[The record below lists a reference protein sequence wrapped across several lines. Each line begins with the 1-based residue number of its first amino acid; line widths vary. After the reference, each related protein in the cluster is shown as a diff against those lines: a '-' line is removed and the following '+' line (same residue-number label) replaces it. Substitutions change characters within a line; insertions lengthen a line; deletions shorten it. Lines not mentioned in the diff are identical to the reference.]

1 MSIQSENPVELT
13 DSDLQ
18 KSYWFLTH
26 RDPLKR
32 KMTYVLGFFSC
43 AIFLLG
49 LGGGVSILIS
59 DLLTAK
65 NMKISL
71 LEGRVVHSQAE
82 LVPHLSILDTGL
94 LSNLDGTTDFYA
106 SVQNPTADWYVK
118 TDVVFQLNTTLQK
131 KVSLILFPGDT
142 RYALLLGQKYTG
154 ASTLFSSFL
163 QNTTWK
169 KMTPHE
175 KKLLFERRKFNVD
188 NIKFSPYDSSR
199 VDSPL
204 FAQLQFDFTNE
215 SVYGFWE
222 VPIPIVVF
230 LDSKVVGVN
239 AVIVP
244 RVGSREKRI
253 IDIRWTSGNQ
263 FNATL
268 PTFSI
273 DPVINVLDES
283 LYQPQQGVL
292 QK

>member
-1 MSIQSENPVELT
+1 MTIQSENPVELT

-32 KMTYVLGFFSC
+32 KITYVLGFFSC
-43 AIFLLG
+43 AVFLLG
-49 LGGGVSILIS
+49 LTGGANILIS
-59 DLLTAK
+59 DLFTSK
-65 NMKISL
+65 NLKASL
-71 LEGRVVHSQAE
+71 LEGRVYHGQAE
-82 LVPHLSILDTGL
+82 LVPPLSILDTGV

-106 SVQNPTADWYVK
+106 SVQNPTTDWYVK
-118 TDVVFQLNTTLQK
+118 TDVVFHLENTLQK

-154 ASTLFSSFL
+154 ASTLFSSSL

-169 KMTPHE
+169 RMTPHE
-175 KKLLFERRKFNVD
+175 KRLLFERRKFTVD

-199 VDSPL
+199 VDSPS

-222 VPIPIVVF
+222 VPIPIVVIS
-230 LDSKVVGVN
+230 DSKVAGVN

-244 RVGSREKRI
+244 RVGPREKRV

-263 FNATL
+263 LNASF

-283 LYQPQQGVL
+283 LYQPQQGVP
-292 QK
+292 QR